1 MLTKRCRKNQHHPHR
16 ALSLR

>member
-1 MLTKRCRKNQHHPHR
+1 MYIIHTKNKHHPHR